1 MGGSPARVSET
12 ADSGTRRAA
21 TGRSPIGP
29 AVRAR
34 VRAFVAFWY
43 DFVVGDDWLVAV
55 GVLVALVVTYALSR
69 TAVAAWWLMP
79 VAVAGLLPI
88 SIRRLVRRR

>member
-1 MGGSPARVSET
+1 MV
-12 ADSGTRRAA
+12 
-21 TGRSPIGP
+21 
-29 AVRAR
+29 R
-34 VRAFVAFWY
+34 VRAFLAFWY

-55 GVLVALVVTYALSR
+55 GVLVALLLTYAVSR

-88 SIRRLVRRR
+88 SLHRLMRRR